1 MIVFKN
7 NIEKKDVPKT
17 RAEKKLSTKYKKLLE
32 STDNYLALQQ
42 LAKDFKA
49 DLAVLLPQNRRY
61 KGVK

>member
-7 NIEKKDVPKT
+7 NIKKKDVPKT
-17 RAEKKLSTKYKKLLE
+17 RAEKKLSTKYKRLLE

-49 DLAVLLPQNRRY
+49 DLAGLMPKIRRY